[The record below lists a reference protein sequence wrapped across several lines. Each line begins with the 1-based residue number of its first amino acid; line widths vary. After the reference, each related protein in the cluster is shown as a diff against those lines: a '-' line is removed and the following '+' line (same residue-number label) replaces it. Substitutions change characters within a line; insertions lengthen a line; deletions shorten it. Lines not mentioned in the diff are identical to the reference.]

1 MNFFVS
7 NNFQSPSSQ
16 RTLGSSALDLQKSL
30 NPSVRRDGGL
40 RVVMGKFVRYVLLLL
55 VFMLMPFSAHAAATT
70 TATTSAIAPIAP
82 IAPISSS
89 AGIPVLTVQNAGA
102 GQNWSLSLQVVALM
116 TVLTLLPAVLLMM
129 TSFTRIIIVLSFL
142 RQALA
147 TQSTPPNQVLLGLAL
162 FLTLFVMSPV
172 LNRAYGDGVKPYMD
186 HQISA
191 EQALPAAAAP
201 FKHFMLD
208 QTRDADLQLFTH
220 LAKEQ
225 PYASKDDVPFRVAM
239 PAFVTSE
246 LKTAFQM
253 GFLLFIPFLVIDVV
267 VASVLMSM
275 GMAMVSPSIISL
287 PFKIMLFVM
296 VDGWSLLLGTLAG
309 SFYT

>member
-1 MNFFVS
+1 MMRRIL
-7 NNFQSPSSQ
+7 
-16 RTLGSSALDLQKSL
+16 RTA
-30 NPSVRRDGGL
+30 
-40 RVVMGKFVRYVLLLL
+40 LL
-55 VFMLMPFSAHAAATT
+55 VFLVLYSLQTFAAAAPLASTQ
-70 TATTSAIAPIAP
+70 ASA
-82 IAPISSS
+82 SSS
-89 AGIPVLTVQNAGA
+89 LLSPASPAGIPVLTMQNNGA
-102 GQNWSLSLQVVALM
+102 SQNWSLSLQTLALM

-172 LNRAYGDGVKPYMD
+172 LERAYHDGVKPYMD
-186 HQISA
+186 HQLSA
-191 EQALPAAAAP
+191 ELALPAAAAP

-225 PYASKDDVPFRVAM
+225 PYANKDDVPFRVAM
-239 PAFVTSE
+239 PSFLTSE

-253 GFLLFIPFLVIDVV
+253 GFLLFIPFLIIDLV

-275 GMAMVSPSIISL
+275 GMAMVSPAIISL
-287 PFKIMLFVM
+287 PFKIMLFVL

>member
-1 MNFFVS
+1 MIRRMLWVVS
-7 NNFQSPSSQ
+7 
-16 RTLGSSALDLQKSL
+16 
-30 NPSVRRDGGL
+30 
-40 RVVMGKFVRYVLLLL
+40 VLLVLL
-55 VFMLMPFSAHAAATT
+55 VPLGVCAAPAVS
-70 TATTSAIAPIAP
+70 TAAITPIAP
-82 IAPISSS
+82 IAQIQP
-89 AGIPVLTVQNAGA
+89 AGIPLLTVQNVGGA
-102 GQNWSLSLQVVALM
+102 QNWSMSLQVLALM

-162 FLTLFVMSPV
+162 FLTMFVMSPV
-172 LNRAYGDGVKPYMD
+172 INRAYVDGVKPYMD
-186 HQISA
+186 HQMSA
-191 EQALPAAAAP
+191 EDAVPAAAAP

-225 PYASKDDVPFRVAM
+225 PYTSKEAVPFRVAM

-246 LKTAFQM
+246 LKTSFQM
-253 GFLLFIPFLVIDVV
+253 GFLLFIPFLVIDLL

-275 GMAMVSPSIISL
+275 GMAMVSPSLISL
-287 PFKIMLFVM
+287 PFKIMLFVL
-296 VDGWSLLLGTLAG
+296 VDGWSLLIGTLAG